1 METVLVGKLC
11 LCKESLL
18 RPKFLKNLKYFF
30 QLSFDSFFDILYQ
43 QKGVLSVGYPNLML
57 VEGF

>member
-18 RPKFLKNLKYFF
+18 RPKFLKKLKYFF